1 MITSQVTMQKILH
14 IPEKY
19 SLFPNIRQGIKS
31 KMTPPLPCLPNQG
44 KIILLNWT
52 KSSDGVKWQRCL
64 GGCAEFGNCLRV
76 FIQLLMLYLYQSSVF
91 LNEFWLK
98 AKIAKNTHRAEQ
110 RTAEE
115 SWHWRARARWSWSG
129 LKLASKFSQNFHM
142 TYLRHRIRSVIVLLL
157 GKGRQALA
165 EVAESTSQLKSP
177 FGSTSL
183 PLTDVDESCPWCVTE
198 LKGGST
204 LPHCFWMS
212 HN

>member
-1 MITSQVTMQKILH
+1 MITSLVTMQKILR

-19 SLFPNIRQGIKS
+19 SLFPNICQGVKS

-44 KIILLNWT
+44 RIILLNWT
-52 KSSDGVKWQRCL
+52 KSSDGVKWHRCL
-64 GGCAEFGNCLRV
+64 GGCAEFSNCLSV
-76 FIQLLMLYLYQSSVF
+76 SIQLLMLYLYQSSVF

-98 AKIAKNTHRAEQ
+98 AEIAKNMHRAEQ

-115 SWHWRARARWSWSG
+115 SSHWRARARWSWSG

-142 TYLRHRIRSVIVLLL
+142 TYLRHQIRNVIVPVLAER
-157 GKGRQALA
+157 RQALA
-165 EVAESTSQLKSP
+165 EMTESTLQLKSL

-183 PLTDVDESCPWCVTE
+183 PLTDVDESCPWWVTE

-204 LPHCFWMS
+204 LPHCFWML